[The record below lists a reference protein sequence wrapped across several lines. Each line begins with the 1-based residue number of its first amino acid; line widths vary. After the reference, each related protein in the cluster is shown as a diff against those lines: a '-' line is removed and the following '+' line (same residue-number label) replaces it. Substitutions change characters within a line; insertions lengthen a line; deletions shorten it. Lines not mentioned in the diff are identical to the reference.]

1 MEKKFKKKLC
11 FKKLSQKRAIGRDQ
25 PKDPKLLYNNI
36 WRDDLI
42 LLVESHKKLDS
53 EQQKIKTYLLSLCC
67 YGGSIKYSFVSSIL
81 VALSRL

>member
-25 PKDPKLLYNNI
+25 PKAPTLFYNI
-36 WRDDLI
+36 WRDDLN
-42 LLVESHKKLDS
+42 LLVESHKNLDS

-67 YGGSIKYSFVSSIL
+67 YGGSMKYSFVSSIL
-81 VALSRL
+81 VVLSRL